1 MRRGFWFAAGASAGV
16 YATVRA
22 RRVAE
27 MLTVDGLR
35 DRWEGLR
42 AGAEV
47 FAGEAA
53 AGRAERESELRER
66 YGLVPHGSS
75 ELAPGPAATPE
86 ISAGPD
92 EQEPDPQTQDE
103 KDDS

>member
-1 MRRGFWFAAGASAGV
+1 MRRGFWFAAGAGAGV

-22 RRVAE
+22 RRMAE
-27 MLTVDGLR
+27 ILTVDGLR

-66 YGLVPHGSS
+66 YGLVPHGSP
-75 ELAPGPAATPE
+75 ELAPAPDATRQLP
-86 ISAGPD
+86 
-92 EQEPDPQTQDE
+92 TQDE
-103 KDDS
+103 RQEPKDDS

>member
-1 MRRGFWFAAGASAGV
+1 MPL
-16 YATVRA
+16 VRA
-22 RRVAE
+22 RRMAE
-27 MLTVDGLR
+27 ILTVDGLR

-66 YGLVPHGSS
+66 YGLGPDGTPA
-75 ELAPGPAATPE
+75 LGPGGGPTTLDAPEEP
-86 ISAGPD
+86 SAGSTTSD
-92 EQEPDPQTQDE
+92 QEG
-103 KDDS
+103 SR

>member
-1 MRRGFWFAAGASAGV
+1 MRRGFWFAAGAGAGV
-16 YATVRA
+16 YAAVRA

-66 YGLVPHGSS
+66 YGLVPHGRS
-75 ELAPGPAATPE
+75 ELAPGPTAAPALAPTP
-86 ISAGPD
+86 D
-92 EQEPDPQTQDE
+92 HQHQDE
-103 KDDS
+103 KDDSR

>member
-1 MRRGFWFAAGASAGV
+1 MRRGFWFAAGAGAGV
-16 YATVRA
+16 YAAVRA
-22 RRVAE
+22 RRMAE
-27 MLTVDGLR
+27 ILTVDGLR

-66 YGLVPHGSS
+66 YGLRPDGTPA
-75 ELAPGPAATPE
+75 LGPGGGPAAVDPPE
-86 ISAGPD
+86 EPTAGSTRSD
-92 EQEPDPQTQDE
+92 QEG
-103 KDDS
+103 SR

>member
-1 MRRGFWFAAGASAGV
+1 MRRGFWFAAGAGAGV
-16 YATVRA
+16 YAAVRA
-22 RRVAE
+22 RRMAE

-66 YGLVPHGSS
+66 YGLVPHGRP

-86 ISAGPD
+86 IS
-92 EQEPDPQTQDE
+92 TSQDQ